1 MYQTVKSLTQKFKK
15 FQTQLHCIESKSGEM
30 VTEPMQI
37 AARWKQY
44 CQELSEDNND
54 SVNLPQS
61 VHMQP
66 EPSPLRPEVA
76 WAIDAVSNKW

>member
-1 MYQTVKSLTQKFKK
+1 
-15 FQTQLHCIESKSGEM
+15 M

-44 CQELSEDNND
+44 CHELSEDNND

-76 WAIDAVSNKW
+76 RAIDAVSNKW

>member
-1 MYQTVKSLTQKFKK
+1 MRRLNVAELTADTDTALQYEAEVKNY
-15 FQTQLHCIESKSGEM
+15 FQTLESIEEDKM
-30 VTEPMQI
+30 VEPMQI

-76 WAIDAVSNKW
+76 